1 MTDRMRTRG
10 NPLRI
15 PDLVQEIE
23 VPPTHE
29 NKSNGSIVLGYTG
42 ADLTT
47 ITKTIAGV
55 QYQKTLSYTG
65 SDLTGVSAWVAI

>member
-1 MTDRMRTRG
+1 MPTRG

-29 NKSNGSIVLGYTG
+29 NKSNAVSVLGYTG
-42 ADLTT
+42 GLLTT